1 MKITIRDVPISLN
14 EKLKQVAKLQGYN
27 SLNSFLISILQQYV
41 TTNSIERM
49 NMLVSQDER
58 LISEVLE
65 RNTYIL
71 NLIKEDYL
79 DDQT

>member
-41 TTNSIERM
+41 TANAIERM
-49 NMLVSQDER
+49 NMLVSQDEH

-65 RNTYIL
+65 RNTHIL

-79 DDQT
+79 DE

>member
-1 MKITIRDVPISLN
+1 MPISLN

>member
-79 DDQT
+79 DE